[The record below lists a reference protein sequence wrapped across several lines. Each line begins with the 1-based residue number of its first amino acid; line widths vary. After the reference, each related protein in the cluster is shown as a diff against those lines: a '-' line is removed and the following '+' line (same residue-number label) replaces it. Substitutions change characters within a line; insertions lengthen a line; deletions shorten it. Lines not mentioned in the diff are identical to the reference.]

1 MQIIGNPQFFIFVLK
16 DIPFLYVTRCDTK
29 QRESQRE
36 KNYGQRPNNL
46 KYFSLHTPQII
57 EIF

>member
-1 MQIIGNPQFFIFVLK
+1 MQIIGNPQFFIFILK
-16 DIPFLYVTRCDTK
+16 DIPFRYAIRRNTK

-36 KNYGQRPNNL
+36 KNYGQGPNNL
-46 KYFSLHTPQII
+46 KEFNLHTPQII